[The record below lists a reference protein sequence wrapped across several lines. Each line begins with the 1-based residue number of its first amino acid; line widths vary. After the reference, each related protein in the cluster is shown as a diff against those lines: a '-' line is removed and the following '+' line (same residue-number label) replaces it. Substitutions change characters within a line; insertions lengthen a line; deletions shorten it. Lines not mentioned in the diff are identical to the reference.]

1 MCNVVGTFAE
11 TDGDSYSEKTGS
23 LCGLGAMTSSS
34 SSSALSA
41 SNKNKKDN
49 VSAISLPDL
58 EFGVV
63 PLGAISKQSSVQSL
77 VNESVSTHCVREFDQ
92 MCSRTIGGSVGSFR
106 NVPKENT
113 DTMSKEAKEFLNLL
127 PDYGFLVF

>member
-1 MCNVVGTFAE
+1 MQHVVGAFAE
-11 TDGDSYSEKTGS
+11 TDGDSPSEKTGS
-23 LCGLGAMTSSS
+23 LCGLGAITSSS

-49 VSAISLPDL
+49 VSTISLPDL

-63 PLGAISKQSSVQSL
+63 PLGTMSKQSSVQSL
-77 VNESVSTHCVREFDQ
+77 VESESTHNVREFDQ

-106 NVPKENT
+106 NVPKESS